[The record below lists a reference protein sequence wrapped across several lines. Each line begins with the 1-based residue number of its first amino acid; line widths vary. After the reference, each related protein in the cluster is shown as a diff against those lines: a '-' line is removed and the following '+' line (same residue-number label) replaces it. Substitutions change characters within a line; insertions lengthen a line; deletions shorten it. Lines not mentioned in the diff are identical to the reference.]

1 MLQLPKSSIF
11 YAWISDAGSEVTDLK
26 DFISKV
32 RILWNRIKSKQ
43 WQKQTTG
50 FNLQKHWKLL
60 AVDEFRNKCSWNKA
74 EQWQKFWKIKLQE
87 PD

>member
-11 YAWISDAGSEVTDLK
+11 PPIYAWNSDASFEVTDLK

-50 FNLQKHWKLL
+50 FTLQKHWKLL
-60 AVDEFRNKCSWNKA
+60 AVDEFRNKA